1 MERYAQKFQKVGKI
15 ALTVFILTLLP
26 FVYQI
31 TSDEMFP
38 GFFQDLLVAIKYG
51 AVGCMIGVG
60 TCLNI
65 LQKKES

>member
-1 MERYAQKFQKVGKI
+1 MEKCAQKIRKVGKI

-26 FVYQI
+26 FLYQI
-31 TSDEMFP
+31 TTGEMFP
-38 GFFQDLLVAIKYG
+38 GFFQDLLVAIKYS

-60 TCLNI
+60 ACLSI